1 MQSHKSI
8 ELVGTVTLGPKG
20 QVVIPADVREKMS
33 ISPGSKLV
41 ALYIP
46 NKKSVAFV
54 TEEQMQ
60 TVIEHMGKHVDA
72 LKNLTNT
79 KE

>member
-20 QVVIPADVREKMS
+20 QIVIPADVREKMS

-60 TVIEHMGKHVDA
+60 TVIEHMGQHVEA